1 MDRRRQSF
9 SRSRLL
15 IGLLASMLVGG
26 GCATIRIGALKPPRI
41 RAQNVEYDRFSLRFL
56 FIVQSMAD
64 GTTLDRRLIENTNVG
79 IVERPV
85 TCDSG
90 APLRYML
97 RDQFPPAPSSDDLIQ
112 LKEGESFP
120 REVEIFLFDTAGPE
134 CVRVE
139 ITLTHPDAEEPITIV
154 AREGSAAQSPVQ

>member
-1 MDRRRQSF
+1 MDRRRRSF
-9 SRSRLL
+9 SPSRLL
-15 IGLLASMLVGG
+15 TVLLASMVVGA

-41 RAQNVEYDRFSLRFL
+41 RALNVEYDKFSLRFL
-56 FIVQSMAD
+56 FVVQSMAD

-79 IVERPV
+79 IVGSPA

-90 APLRYML
+90 TPLRYML
-97 RDQFPPAPSSDDLIQ
+97 RDHFPPAPTREDLIQ
-112 LKEGESFP
+112 LKEGESFA
-120 REVEIFLFDTAGPE
+120 REVEIFLFDSAGPE

-154 AREGSAAQSPVQ
+154 ARARSAAQ